1 MAYIM
6 LSRLWFT
13 RYVGSQSSL
22 FVRMKISRQ
31 RVTLFPIFFVW
42 SGTRFPTLDSG
53 IFTISLFLQ
62 NKKIEYFVDFYRLDF
77 RSDFVMKNY
86 P

>member
-13 RYVGSQSSL
+13 KCVGSQSTL

-53 IFTISLFLQ
+53 IFTISFILQ
-62 NKKIEYFVDFYRLDF
+62 NKKIEYFCRFLSIRF
-77 RSDFVMKNY
+77 
-86 P
+86 

>member
-1 MAYIM
+1 M

-13 RYVGSQSSL
+13 KCVGSQSTL

-53 IFTISLFLQ
+53 IFTISFIFCRIRKS
-62 NKKIEYFVDFYRLDF
+62 NIFVDFYRLDF